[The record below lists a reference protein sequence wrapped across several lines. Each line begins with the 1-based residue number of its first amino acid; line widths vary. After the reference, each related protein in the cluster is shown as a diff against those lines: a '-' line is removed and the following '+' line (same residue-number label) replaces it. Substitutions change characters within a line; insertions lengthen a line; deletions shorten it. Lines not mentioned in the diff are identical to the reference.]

1 MFVIFLSSQ
10 SFAPTFYF
18 RISLYIFFWFFCFK
32 ILTQMLVSK
41 SFCPDIFVFFFLSHK
56 SRLQFFVQNVF
67 LKILF
72 PNFYSNFFF
81 FIFNV
86 CNTFGKKYWFK
97 LLFFSFF
104 PQIFLF
110 FTKFCVLIFSLN
122 FCSVT
127 NFDFNFYPKFI
138 RNLFGQKKLIQTF
151 VLSLFYYIN
160 LFIICI
166 M

>member
-1 MFVIFLSSQ
+1 MSPKVFAQGFLC
-10 SFAPTFYF
+10 SFFSPTNLDYN
-18 RISLYIFFWFFCFK
+18 
-32 ILTQMLVSK
+32 
-41 SFCPDIFVFFFLSHK
+41 
-56 SRLQFFVQNVF
+56 FFVQNVF

-81 FIFNV
+81 SFLMFVIFLD
-86 CNTFGKKYWFK
+86 KKYWFK

-151 VLSLFYYIN
+151 CFISFLLYKFVYN
-160 LFIICI
+160 LHYVNFLYLYSCI
-166 M
+166 Y